1 MKTTLVTGG
10 TGFLGRQLVGQLL
23 ERGEENVRVFTRSFD
38 RDLAEMGAEI
48 VEGSLTDP
56 ADVHRATRDVDRVYH
71 LAGRVERKPE
81 RAHLMYDLHVEGTR
95 RLLGAL
101 VDEDIERIV
110 VASTSGTVGVSKD
123 PNFVATEESPYA
135 ESLVRRWPYYLSKI
149 YAERVCQRYIDE
161 HELPIVIMR
170 PTLLLGPGDTRSSST
185 GDVKMFLKGKVPAR
199 LSGGLSFVD
208 VRDAARGFRLAM
220 QKGDVGDSYL
230 LGQVNLPLES
240 FFEHLEAIS
249 GVAAPR
255 ISLPDSIVVNGAKVI
270 DKTLGFLGFESAVD
284 PTSVDMARYYWYID
298 STKAREELGWSARD
312 PNTTLRDTVR
322 WIRQNDPVLRRK
334 NERSSPPSDVVS
346 RKTVEFAR
354 TMARS
359 DPEDRE

>member
-23 ERGEENVRVFTRSFD
+23 ERGEEEVRVLTRSFD
-38 RDLAEMGAEI
+38 RELAERGAEI

-56 ADVHRATRDVDRVYH
+56 ADVRRATQGVDRVYH
-71 LAGRVERKPE
+71 LAGKVERKPE

-101 VDEDIERIV
+101 VEEEVERIV

-149 YAERVCQRYIDE
+149 YAERVCQRYLEE
-161 HELPIVIMR
+161 HDLPIVVMR
-170 PTLLLGPGDTRSSST
+170 PTLLLGPGDTRDSST

-208 VRDAARGFRLAM
+208 VRDAARGFLLAM
-220 QKGDVGDSYL
+220 QCGEVGETYL
-230 LGQVNLPLES
+230 LGQTNLALED
-240 FFEHLEAIS
+240 FFDRLEAIS

-255 ISLPDSIVVNGAKVI
+255 VSLPDSVVVTGTKLL
-270 DKTLGFLGFESAVD
+270 DQTLGFLGFESDLD

-298 STKAREELGWSARD
+298 ASKAREVLGWNTRD

-322 WIRQNDPVLRRK
+322 WIRQHDPVLRNRRQ
-334 NERSSPPSDVVS
+334 RSDPPADAVPQE
-346 RKTVEFAR
+346 TVEFAR
-354 TMARS
+354 TMAQAE
-359 DPEDRE
+359 PED